1 MFLKK
6 SVRTINGKTYC
17 HYKIVESYREGEK
30 IKHRILF
37 PLGALSDEQAERLRL
52 ALSAHSRPDIVV
64 AKTDQIVVTKHVEF
78 LPVAVLHHVW
88 QEWGF
93 PRFFHADRWVE
104 PMIINR
110 IVDPVSKFGLKKWM
124 PSTILPAY
132 LNMDPYAL
140 DPFEVYRELDRL
152 YKQDAELQ
160 SFLFQQL
167 QTREVTTSEVFFYD
181 ITSTY
186 VTGNRCVLAT
196 LGYSR
201 DHRPDCNQI
210 VIALM
215 ITPEGYPFYWRVL
228 EGNTQ
233 DITTIQGLIQD
244 VKARFG
250 VKQCTMVF
258 DRGMVS
264 VDNLAALEGESW
276 QYVSAM
282 DRDEILTASFFDT
295 AVPEPLIPE
304 DYEQTLAMREF
315 LPVDDNAFL
324 YYREC
329 QDDSRRVILV
339 FDVARFHQ
347 ERRALDEK
355 LAAFRQWVADKNQ
368 SLRQAKKSRR
378 RDVLEREIRTHLQ
391 RKRLKKLVHVQLEPY
406 SAETATRQS
415 TKRTVTTFQLTDT
428 IDPDALAREQRLHGI
443 TCFITNVP
451 NEHRPAPEIIQWYRR
466 KNKVE
471 EAFREIKT
479 HLELRPI
486 YLTRDPRVIAH
497 VTVCILACFL
507 FNDIEQRLKKSG
519 SNMSPESLFRLLAE
533 CKVNQLSYGDSKSHV
548 SVTQVSDL
556 QREALKAIRCESVV
570 DPKMVNPVLKK
581 AENWL

>member
-17 HYKIVESYREGEK
+17 HYKIVESYREGGK

-37 PLGALSDEQAERLRL
+37 PLGALADEQAERLRL
-52 ALSAHSRPDIVV
+52 AISAYSRPDIVV
-64 AKTDQIVVTKHVEF
+64 AKTDQIVVTKHVDF
-78 LPVAVLHHVW
+78 LSVAVLHHVW

-93 PRFFHADRWVE
+93 WQFFQTDRWVE
-104 PMIINR
+104 PMTINR
-110 IVDPVSKFGLKKWM
+110 IVDPVSKFGLKEWLLR
-124 PSTILPAY
+124 TILPAY
-132 LNMDPYAL
+132 LNMNPSAL
-140 DPFEVYRELDRL
+140 DPFEVYRELDHL
-152 YKQDAELQ
+152 YKRDAELQ

-167 QTREVTTSEVFFYD
+167 QTREVATSEVFFYD

-186 VTGNRCVLAT
+186 VTGNQCVLAT

-244 VKARFG
+244 VKTRFG

-264 VDNLAALEGESW
+264 VDNLAALAGEAW

-295 AVPEPLIPE
+295 AVPEPLMPE
-304 DYEQTLAMREF
+304 NYDQTLAMREF

-324 YYREC
+324 YYREFK
-329 QDDSRRVILV
+329 DDSRRAILV

-347 ERRALDEK
+347 ERRALNEK
-355 LAAFRQWVADKNQ
+355 LTAFQQWVAEKKQ
-368 SLRQAKKSRR
+368 FLRQAKKSRSW
-378 RDVLEREIRTHLQ
+378 DVLEREIRNLLQ
-391 RKRLKKLVHVQLEPY
+391 QKRLKKLVHVQVEPY
-406 SAETATRQS
+406 SADKTTRQG
-415 TKRTVTTFQLTDT
+415 TKRTVATFQLTET
-428 IDPDALAREQRLHGI
+428 IDPDVLAREQRLHGI

-471 EAFREIKT
+471 EAFHEIKT
-479 HLELRPI
+479 HLELRPT

-497 VTVCILACFL
+497 VTVCILAYFL

-519 SNMSPESLFRLLAE
+519 SNMSPESLFRLLDE
-533 CKVNQLSYGDSKSHV
+533 CKVNQLSFGASKFHV

-556 QREALKAIRCESVV
+556 QREALQAIQCESVV
-570 DPKMVNPVLKK
+570 DPKKVNPVLKK

>member
-6 SVRTINGKTYC
+6 SVRTINGKTYS
-17 HYKIVESYREGEK
+17 HYKIVESYRENGR

-37 PLGALSDEQAERLRL
+37 PLGTLSDEQAEQLRL
-52 ALSAHSRPDIVV
+52 AMNAHSNPDIVV
-64 AKTDQIVVTKHVEF
+64 AKATQIIVTKHLEF
-78 LPVAVLHHVW
+78 LSVAVLHHVW
-88 QEWGF
+88 QDWGF
-93 PRFFHADRWVE
+93 SQFFQEDSWVE

-110 IVDPVSKFGLKKWM
+110 IEDPVSKYGLKEWM
-124 PSTILPAY
+124 IRTILPAY
-132 LNMDPYAL
+132 LNMNPYTI
-140 DPFEVYRELDRL
+140 DPFKAYRELDRL
-152 YKQDAELQ
+152 YKRDAELQ
-160 SFLFQQL
+160 SFIFQQL
-167 QTREVTTSEVFFYD
+167 QTREVDTSDVFFYD

-186 VTGNRCVLAT
+186 VTGNRCVLAA

-201 DHRPDCNQI
+201 DHRPDCVQI

-244 VKARFG
+244 IKTRFNVKE
-250 VKQCTMVF
+250 CTMVF

-264 VDNLAALEGESW
+264 AENLAAMEGEEW

-295 AVPEPLIPE
+295 AVPEPLMLE

-315 LPVDDNAFL
+315 IPIDDDAFL
-324 YYREC
+324 YCREC
-329 QDDSRRVILV
+329 KADSRRAILT
-339 FDVARFHQ
+339 FDVARFNH
-347 ERRALDEK
+347 ERRALNNK
-355 LAAFRQWVADKNQ
+355 LAAFQQWVADKNH
-368 SLRQAKKSRR
+368 SLRQAKKSCRQ
-378 RDVLEREIRTHLQ
+378 DVLEREIRNHLQ
-391 RKRLKKLVHVQLEPY
+391 RKRIKKLVHVQVEPY
-406 SAETATRQS
+406 SVETTTRQGK
-415 TKRTVTTFQLTDT
+415 KRTVATFQLTDA
-428 IDPDALAREQRLHGI
+428 IDQVALAREQKLHGI
-443 TCFITNVP
+443 TCFITNVS

-471 EAFREIKT
+471 EAFQEIKT

-497 VTVCILACFL
+497 VTICILAYFL

-519 SNMSPESLFRLLAE
+519 LKMSPESLFRLLAK
-533 CKVNQLSYGDSKSHV
+533 CKVNRLSFGTTKFQLSL
-548 SVTQVSDL
+548 TQVSDS
-556 QREALKAIRCESVV
+556 QREALQAINCESVV
-570 DPKMVNPVLKK
+570 DPKKVNQVLKK